1 MRTIEQTARLLA
13 RACHR
18 HRRPAPLR
26 PGPEPLEPLNRNF
39 RSIEL
44 TEEDEEAVAVVAEF
58 VESSARVHRQTHV
71 LTETVLDTT
80 GTGAHNGL
88 QRNATRTR
96 LVSGRAGRSNLDS

>member
-1 MRTIEQTARLLA
+1 MRTIERAARLLA

-39 RSIEL
+39 RPIEL

-58 VESSARVHRQTHV
+58 VEVISTGPPPNARA
-71 LTETVLDTT
+71 D
-80 GTGAHNGL
+80 
-88 QRNATRTR
+88 
-96 LVSGRAGRSNLDS
+96 